1 MIMMARGAAA
11 PPTHLQKAPSMA
23 IAMISVRLVLQHVQ
37 SKKPSADQAVTQA
50 EVFKDLTV
58 DSCKM

>member
-11 PPTHLQKAPSMA
+11 PPMHLQKAHSMA

-37 SKKPSADQAVTQA
+37 SKKLSADQAVTQV